1 MWPQPQTSP
10 TGGSSKLPDSLR
22 LCVRKNVSAPSRG
35 HLSDEPRVESL
46 LQALLVFG
54 PAVWLLVGAA
64 FRIVQLRRAKI
75 VVVPNRRGYPKLVAT
90 LTLFGLQ
97 LAYLVFGIR
106 EHSSSWDAL
115 TARVLGLA
123 TAAVV
128 GVLSLL
134 EHGRNVG
141 PSALLTT
148 YLVLVTFSDA
158 VQIALLAVAWN
169 LCSPWGLASAIFAA
183 RFVLLVLE
191 VQTKRSIL
199 REPYAK
205 LSPEQTAGF
214 LGVAFFWWVN
224 DILRKG
230 YHKMLTLDDLPRLDE
245 SLDAMKAREMM
256 QESWDKRSNDSHI
269 YPLPSRLYRQ
279 CVLTGAFQKSQK
291 ADSPLAGRY

>member
-1 MWPQPQTSP
+1 M
-10 TGGSSKLPDSLR
+10 PDFLR
-22 LCVRKNVSAPSRG
+22 LCVPKNVSAPSRG
-35 HLSDEPRVESL
+35 HLSDEPRVETL

-75 VVVPNRRGYPKLVAT
+75 VVIPNRRGYPKLVAT

-97 LAYLVFGIR
+97 LAHLVFGIR
-106 EHSSSWDAL
+106 EHSSWDIL
-115 TARVLGLA
+115 TARVLGLV

-141 PSALLTT
+141 PSTLLTT

-169 LCSPWGLASAIFAA
+169 LCNPWGLASAILAD

-199 REPYAK
+199 REPYTK

-230 YHKMLTLDDLPRLDE
+230 YYKMFTLDDLPRLDE

-256 QESWDKRSNDSHI
+256 QESWDKRSNDSHM
-269 YPLPSRLYRQ
+269 PLPSR
-279 CVLTGAFQKSQK
+279 
-291 ADSPLAGRY
+291 P